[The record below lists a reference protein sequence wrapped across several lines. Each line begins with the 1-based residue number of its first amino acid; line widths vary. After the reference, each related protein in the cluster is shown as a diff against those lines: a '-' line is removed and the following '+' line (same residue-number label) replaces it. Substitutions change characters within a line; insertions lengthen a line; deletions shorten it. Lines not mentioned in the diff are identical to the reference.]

1 MASPLPSPATP
12 ETLQRLLDEL
22 GNFQDIA
29 RHLLPTAGEVP
40 RLPGFDI
47 SGRTMPL
54 NGGVGG
60 DHLIYVDFKQRFDL
74 DARIARAL
82 GRGQNDVA
90 ENLRRMQRTA
100 GIVLVDVA
108 GHRMTDALLAAMFH
122 QAFLIGALYELD
134 TVGMITQ
141 RLFEN
146 LNTRFYQSSGAHK
159 FISLL
164 YGEISEDARFRFVS
178 AAHVFP
184 SVFSQRHDRF
194 MEVGPEHCVSFP
206 PLGLQ
211 PSLTAIDRG
220 KLDVSALGFKE
231 RYALNEWQL
240 MGAGDILLLHTDGF
254 VEHQRDDE
262 PYFPLRPETVLRA
275 VKDRPAREILDALE
289 QDLRSFGPPSDDIS
303 LVVIKLS

>member
-1 MASPLPSPATP
+1 MPTPIPAPDTP
-12 ETLQRLLDEL
+12 ETIQRLLDEL

-29 RHLLPTAGEVP
+29 QYLIPTAGEVP
-40 RLPGFDI
+40 RLRGFDI
-47 SGRTMPL
+47 SGKTMPL
-54 NGGVGG
+54 NGSVGG

-82 GRGQNDVA
+82 AKNQLEMVD
-90 ENLRRMQRTA
+90 NLRRCQRAA
-100 GIVLVDVA
+100 GIALVDVA

-122 QAFLIGALYELD
+122 QAFLLGATYELD
-134 TVGMITQ
+134 AYGLITQ

-159 FISLL
+159 YISLI

-184 SVFSQRHDRF
+184 SVFSRQHDRF

-211 PSLTAIDRG
+211 PSLTVIDRG
-220 KLDVSALGFKE
+220 KLDASAFGFKE

-254 VEHQRDDE
+254 VEHTRDDE
-262 PYFPLRPETVLRA
+262 PYFPTRAEATLRS
-275 VKDRPAREILDALE
+275 VKDRSAKAILDALD
-289 QDLRSFGPPSDDIS
+289 QDLRAFADPTDDVS
-303 LVVIKLS
+303 LVVIKLA